1 MQETK
6 GSLIMSLIKIRNL
19 IKRSRISVILIFI
32 ITFILLFGI
41 MITSRVTKTYSL
53 EAGDIAKEDIE
64 ATREVTDQKSTE
76 ILKNESINSVALQY
90 SKKTDVKTKVIND
103 INFLINDAVQLKD
116 TNIDEK
122 AKLDKLKNEIN
133 MTINDTDFKTIISFS
148 KDDLKNLQ
156 QFLVK
161 TMTSFYDSNNVEEDN
176 GDNSKEAKD
185 STKKAMDYILIA
197 FNSSSDTSKFS
208 KELKDT
214 GINIANSEIKPNFF
228 YDKDKTEQLK
238 KDAEKKVA
246 SVVIKKDQ
254 IIVKKGEPVTST
266 QISILKDL
274 GLLNNN
280 NKFDW
285 YIYGVLA
292 GLVLLVLIL
301 QWYYLYKYHEEVF
314 KDVSKLALLN
324 VLNIIALIL
333 ARTLSLISPFLIPFA
348 CVPILMSLLVNHRI
362 AMTISVLNCILI
374 SAVVGFKVDI
384 TLLAIVN
391 ATFSGIIMR
400 KMEQRNDIFYSA
412 LPFSIINMTL
422 TFFVGFLMSNNIFDV
437 LTKSGFSLISAIISS
452 VLAIGFLPFFES
464 AFDIITTV
472 KLLELSN
479 PNNELLKKLLLDA
492 PGTYHHSLLVANLA
506 EVAAE
511 KVGGNTVL
519 TRVASYYHDIGKI
532 KRPYFFKENQLG
544 NDNPH
549 DKITPNLSA
558 LIITSHVKDGLEMAK
573 EYKLPKV
580 IQDIIEQHHGTYL
593 VKYFYLIVKNSSD
606 NPEEVQELNFRYQ
619 GPIPT
624 TKESGIIMLADAVE
638 ASVRSIANPT
648 NGKIEEMVNNIIKE
662 RLNEG
667 QLDHCDLTL
676 KDIDIIRKSFLKS
689 LSGIYH
695 KRIEYP
701 DDKWE
706 NKK

>member
-1 MQETK
+1 
-6 GSLIMSLIKIRNL
+6 MSLRKIRNL
-19 IKRSRISVILIFI
+19 IKKSRGSVILIFV
-32 ITFILLFGI
+32 ITFVLLVLIL
-41 MITSRVTKTYSL
+41 ITTRVTKTYSL
-53 EAGDIAKEDIE
+53 RAGDIAKEDIE
-64 ATREVTDQKSTE
+64 ATREVTDQKSTD
-76 ILKNESINSVALQY
+76 ILKSESINSVALQY
-90 SKKTDVKTKVIND
+90 IKKTDVKAKVINE
-103 INFLINDAVQLKD
+103 INFLFNNAIQLKE

-122 AKLDKLKNEIN
+122 AKIDKLKSDVNISITDN
-133 MTINDTDFKTIISFS
+133 DFKMITTFP
-148 KDDLKNLQ
+148 KEDLKSLQ
-156 QFLVK
+156 QFLIK
-161 TMTSFYDSNNVEEDN
+161 TMTSFYDLNNVEEDN
-176 GDNSKEAKD
+176 GDNTKEAKV
-185 STKKAMDYILIA
+185 SNKKALDYILIY
-197 FNSSSDTSKFS
+197 FNSSSDTLKFS
-208 KELKDT
+208 KDLKDI

-228 YDKDKTEQLK
+228 YDKDKTEKLK
-238 KDAEKKVA
+238 AEAEKKVA
-246 SVVIKKDQ
+246 PVVIKKDQ
-254 IIVKKGEPVTST
+254 TVVKKGEPVTLT

-274 GLLNNN
+274 SLLNTDS
-280 NKFDW
+280 KFDW
-285 YIYGVLA
+285 YIYGALA

-301 QWYYLYKYHEEVF
+301 QWYYLYMYHEEVF
-314 KDVSKLALLN
+314 NDISKLALLN
-324 VLNIIALIL
+324 LLNVIAIIL

-348 CVPILMSLLVNHRI
+348 CVPILMSILIDHKI
-362 AMTISVLNCILI
+362 AMIISALNCILI

-400 KMEQRNDIFYSA
+400 KMEQRNDIIYST
-412 LPFSIINMTL
+412 LPLAAINLTL
-422 TFFVGFLMSNNIFDV
+422 TFFVGFLMSNNIIDV
-437 LTKSGFSLISAIISS
+437 ITKSGFTLISAIISS
-452 VLAIGFLPFFES
+452 ILAIGFLPFFES
-464 AFDIITTV
+464 TFDIITTV

-479 PNNELLKKLLLDA
+479 PNNALLKRLLLDA

-506 EVAAE
+506 EIAAE
-511 KVGGNTVL
+511 KVGANTVL

-558 LIITSHVKDGLEMAK
+558 LIITSHVKDGLDMAR

-580 IQDIIEQHHGTYL
+580 IQNIIMQHHGTFL
-593 VKYFYLIVKNSSD
+593 VKYFYLIVRNSSE
-606 NPEEVQELNFRYQ
+606 NPEDVQEMNFRYQ
-619 GPIPT
+619 GPIPD
-624 TKESGIIMLADAVE
+624 TKESGIIMLSDAVE
-638 ASVRSIANPT
+638 ASVRSIPNPT

-676 KDIDIIRKSFLKS
+676 RDIDIIKKSFLKS

>member
-1 MQETK
+1 
-6 GSLIMSLIKIRNL
+6 MSLRKIRNL
-19 IKRSRISVILIFI
+19 IKKSRGSVILIFV
-32 ITFILLFGI
+32 ITFVLLVLIL
-41 MITSRVTKTYSL
+41 ITTRVTKTYSL
-53 EAGDIAKEDIE
+53 RAGDIAKEDIE
-64 ATREVTDQKSTE
+64 ATREVTDQKSTD
-76 ILKNESINSVALQY
+76 ILKSESINSVALQY
-90 SKKTDVKTKVIND
+90 IKKTDVKAKVINE
-103 INFLINDAVQLKD
+103 INFLFNNAIQLKE

-122 AKLDKLKNEIN
+122 AKIDKLKSDVNISITDN
-133 MTINDTDFKTIISFS
+133 DFKMITTFP
-148 KDDLKNLQ
+148 KEDLKSLQ
-156 QFLVK
+156 QFLIK
-161 TMTSFYDSNNVEEDN
+161 TMTSFYDLNNVEEDN
-176 GDNSKEAKD
+176 GDNTKEAKV
-185 STKKAMDYILIA
+185 SNKKALDYILIY
-197 FNSSSDTSKFS
+197 FNSSSDTLKFS
-208 KELKDT
+208 KDLKDI

-228 YDKDKTEQLK
+228 YDKDKTEKLK
-238 KDAEKKVA
+238 AEAEKKVA
-246 SVVIKKDQ
+246 PVVIKKDQ
-254 IIVKKGEPVTST
+254 TVVKKGEPVTLT

-274 GLLNNN
+274 SLLNTDS
-280 NKFDW
+280 KFDW
-285 YIYGVLA
+285 YIYGALA

-301 QWYYLYKYHEEVF
+301 QWYYLYMYHEEVF
-314 KDVSKLALLN
+314 NDISKLALLN
-324 VLNIIALIL
+324 LLNVIAIIL

-348 CVPILMSLLVNHRI
+348 CVPILMSILIDHKI
-362 AMTISVLNCILI
+362 AMIISALNCILI

-400 KMEQRNDIFYSA
+400 KMEQRNDIIYST
-412 LPFSIINMTL
+412 LPLAAINLTL
-422 TFFVGFLMSNNIFDV
+422 TFFVGFLMSNNIIDV
-437 LTKSGFSLISAIISS
+437 ITKSGFTLISAIISS
-452 VLAIGFLPFFES
+452 ILAIGFLPFFES
-464 AFDIITTV
+464 TFDIITTV

-479 PNNELLKKLLLDA
+479 PNNALLKRLLLDA

-506 EVAAE
+506 EIAAE
-511 KVGGNTVL
+511 KVGANTVL

-558 LIITSHVKDGLEMAK
+558 LIITSHVKDGLDMAR

-580 IQDIIEQHHGTYL
+580 IQNIIMQHHGTFL
-593 VKYFYLIVKNSSD
+593 VKYFYLIARNSSE
-606 NPEEVQELNFRYQ
+606 NPEDVQEMNFRYQ
-619 GPIPT
+619 GPIPD
-624 TKESGIIMLADAVE
+624 TKESGIIMLSDAVE
-638 ASVRSIANPT
+638 ASVRSIPNPT

-676 KDIDIIRKSFLKS
+676 RDIDIIKKSFLKS

>member
-1 MQETK
+1 
-6 GSLIMSLIKIRNL
+6 MSLMKIRNL
-19 IKRSRISVILIFI
+19 IKKSRISVILIFV

-53 EAGDIAKEDIE
+53 QAGDIAKEDIE

-76 ILKNESINSVALQY
+76 ILKNEGINSVPLQY
-90 SKKTDVKTKVIND
+90 SKKTDVNTKVINE
-103 INFLINDAVQLKD
+103 INFLINEAIQLKD

-122 AKLDKLKNEIN
+122 AKIDKLKNNIN
-133 MTINDTDFKTIISFS
+133 VSLTDDDLKMIISFS
-148 KDDLKNLQ
+148 KDDLKSLQ
-156 QFLVK
+156 QFLVN

-185 STKKAMDYILIA
+185 STKKAKDYVLIA
-197 FNSSSDTSKFS
+197 FNSSSDTAKFS
-208 KELKDT
+208 KELKDV

-238 KDAEKKVA
+238 KEAEKKVA
-246 SVVIKKDQ
+246 PVVIKKDQ

-274 GLLNNN
+274 GLLNSN

-301 QWYYLYKYHEEVF
+301 EWYYLYKYHEEVF

-333 ARTLSLISPFLIPFA
+333 ARTLSLISPFLVPFA
-348 CVPILMSLLVNHRI
+348 CVPILMSLLLNHRI

-400 KMEQRNDIFYSA
+400 KMEQRNDIIYSA

-422 TFFVGFLMSNNIFDV
+422 TFFVGFLMSNNIYDV

-464 AFDIITTV
+464 TFDIITTV

-479 PNNELLKKLLLDA
+479 PNNELLKRLLLDA

-506 EVAAE
+506 EVAAG

-558 LIITSHVKDGLEMAK
+558 LIIISHVKDGLEMAK

-606 NPEEVQELNFRYQ
+606 KPDEVQELNFRYQ

-648 NGKIEEMVNNIIKE
+648 SGKIEEMVNNIIKE

>member
-1 MQETK
+1 
-6 GSLIMSLIKIRNL
+6 MSLIKIRDL
-19 IKRSRISVILIFI
+19 IKKSKISVILIFV
-32 ITFILLFGI
+32 ITFTLLFAI
-41 MITSRVTKTYSL
+41 MITSRITKTYSFQ
-53 EAGDIAKEDIE
+53 AGDIAKEDIE

-76 ILKNESINSVALQY
+76 LLKNEGINSVALQY
-90 SKKTDVKTKVIND
+90 IKKTDVKTRVINE
-103 INFLINDAVQLKD
+103 INFFINDVIQLKD
-116 TNIDEK
+116 TNIDAK
-122 AKLDKLKNEIN
+122 AKIDKLKNEIS
-133 MTINDTDFKTIISFS
+133 MSITDDDFKTIINFS
-148 KDDLKNLQ
+148 KDDLKSLQ

-176 GDNSKEAKD
+176 GDNTKEAKD
-185 STKKAMDYILIA
+185 SIKKATDYVLIA
-197 FNSSSDTSKFS
+197 FNSASDTSKFS
-208 KELKDT
+208 KELKDL

-228 YDKDKTEQLK
+228 YDKYKTEQLRK
-238 KDAEKKVA
+238 EAEKKVGP
-246 SVVIKKDQ
+246 VLIKKDQ
-254 IIVKKGEPVTST
+254 IIVKKGEPVTAT

-274 GLLNNN
+274 GLLNND
-280 NKFDW
+280 NKFVW

-292 GLVLLVLIL
+292 GLVLLVLVL
-301 QWYYLYKYHEEVF
+301 QWYYLYKYHSEVF
-314 KDVSKLALLN
+314 MDISKLALLN
-324 VLNIIALIL
+324 ALNIIALIL
-333 ARTLSLISPFLIPFA
+333 ARSFNLISPFLIPFA
-348 CVPILMSLLVNHRI
+348 CVPILMSLLLNHRI
-362 AMTISVLNCILI
+362 AITISVLNCILI

-400 KMEQRNDIFYSA
+400 KMEQRNDIIYSA

-422 TFFVGFLMSNNIFDV
+422 TFFVGFLMSNNIVDV
-437 LTKSGFSLISAIISS
+437 ITKSGFSLISAVISS
-452 VLAIGFLPFFES
+452 VLAIGLLPFFES
-464 AFDIITTV
+464 TFDIITTV

-506 EVAAE
+506 EVAAQ

-549 DKITPNLSA
+549 DKINPNMSA

-580 IQDIIEQHHGTYL
+580 IQDIIQQHHGTYL

-606 NPEEVQELNFRYQ
+606 NPEEVQEMNFRYQ
-619 GPIPT
+619 GPIPN
-624 TKESGIIMLADAVE
+624 TKESAIIMLADAVE
-638 ASVRSIANPT
+638 ASVRSIPNPT
-648 NGKIEEMVNNIIKE
+648 SGKIEEMVNNIIKE

-701 DDKWE
+701 DDKWQ
-706 NKK
+706 NKNKE

>member
-1 MQETK
+1 MN
-6 GSLIMSLIKIRNL
+6 LIKIRNL
-19 IKRSRISVILIFI
+19 IKRSSIKVILIFMV
-32 ITFILLFGI
+32 TFILLLAI
-41 MITSRVTKTYSL
+41 MITSRVTKTYSFQIG
-53 EAGDIAKEDIE
+53 EIAKEDIE
-64 ATREVTDQKSTE
+64 ATREVTDQISTE
-76 ILKNESINSVALQY
+76 SLKKESINSVALKY
-90 SKKTDVKTKVIND
+90 SKKTDVKIK
-103 INFLINDAVQLKD
+103 LINEINSLLNEAIQLKD
-116 TNIDEK
+116 TNLDEK
-122 AKLDKLKNEIN
+122 AKIDKLKDNIN
-133 MTINDTDFKTIISFS
+133 MNISDIDFKTIINSS
-148 KDDLKNLQ
+148 KEELKKLQ
-156 QFLVK
+156 EFLDN
-161 TMTSFYDSNNVEEDN
+161 TMNSYYDSNNVEEDN
-176 GDNSKEAKD
+176 GDNSKEAKE
-185 STKKAMDYILIA
+185 SMKKAKDYIELA
-197 FNSSSDTSKFS
+197 FNSANGTAKFS
-208 KELKDT
+208 KELKDI
-214 GINIANSEIKPNFF
+214 GIKIANLQIKPNYF
-228 YDKDKTEQLK
+228 YDKDTTEQLR
-238 KDAEKKVA
+238 KDAEKRVA
-246 SVVIKKDQ
+246 PVVIKKDQ
-254 IIVKKGEPVTST
+254 IIVKRGEPVTFI

-280 NKFDW
+280 SKFDW

-314 KDVSKLALLN
+314 KDISKLALLN
-324 VLNIIALIL
+324 VLNIIALVL

-348 CVPILMSLLVNHRI
+348 CVPILISLLLNHRI
-362 AMTISVLNCILI
+362 SMTISVLNCILI

-400 KMEQRNDIFYSA
+400 KMEQRNDIIYSA
-412 LPFSIINMTL
+412 LPFSIINVTL
-422 TFFVGFLMSNNIFDV
+422 TFFVGFLMSNNIIDV
-437 LTKSGFSLISAIISS
+437 ITKSGFSLISAIISS

-464 AFDIITTV
+464 TFDIITTV
-472 KLLELSN
+472 KLLELTN
-479 PNNELLKKLLLDA
+479 PNHELLKRLLIEA

-506 EVAAE
+506 EVAAS

-519 TRVASYYHDIGKI
+519 TRVASYYHDVGKI

-549 DKITPNLSA
+549 DKITPNMSA

-580 IQDIIEQHHGTYL
+580 IQNIIEQHHGNYL
-593 VKYFYLIVKNSSD
+593 VKYFYLVVKNSSD
-606 NPEEVQELNFRYQ
+606 NPEEIQEMNFRYQ
-619 GPIPT
+619 GPIPN

-701 DDKWE
+701 NDKWE
-706 NKK
+706 NKR